1 MQYTVELAQPWAEAL
16 ADVAKMAGKTESEL
30 LALLV
35 YRHLE
40 DVEDSYHAERAME
53 EFVASGRVTY
63 SFEEVYKELEE
74 VWRERELAS

>member
-1 MQYTVELAQPWAEAL
+1 MQYTIELAQPWAEAV
-16 ADVAKMAGKTESEL
+16 ADVAKMAGKTEPEL

-53 EFVASGRVTY
+53 EFVASGRVTTPY
-63 SFEEVYKELEE
+63 EKVRKELGL
-74 VWRERELAS
+74 VD